1 MARGGAQAR
10 SMMRLVTES
19 CDSEAYSCID
29 GSSTNDASCAEE
41 RGAVK
46 GLLAGRCG
54 GVRVVQVVTSGGWDE
69 AEEERCPKR

>member
-1 MARGGAQAR
+1 MARAGAQAR
-10 SMMRLVTES
+10 SMMRLMTES

-46 GLLAGRCG
+46 RLLAGRCG
-54 GVRVVQVVTSGGWDE
+54 GVRVVQVVTSGGGT
-69 AEEERCPKR
+69 RQRRKVCPKR